1 MTVIYALAAIG
12 AATLATVLFLAVRQ
26 FCKDWGK
33 GYDASK
39 WGAY

>member
-1 MTVIYALAAIG
+1 MISALAAIG
-12 AATLATVLFLAVRQ
+12 AGTLATVLFLGGRQ

-33 GYDASK
+33 GYDAHK